1 MSFINKENANIF
13 VPAAF
18 LELDSIFLNVYVNA
32 NPVACVLFWGPIA
45 GFRTEHWEIPL
56 ISKT

>member
-32 NPVACVLFWGPIA
+32 NPVACVLF
-45 GFRTEHWEIPL
+45 
-56 ISKT
+56 